1 MPEIMPEIKPLAEA
15 KMELEDEIPEI
26 MSEIK
31 PLAEA
36 KMELQDVEMPEIDPE
51 IEPEDEPEDAPDEP
65 GAELEDKLQDEQ
77 MDEPKPA
84 EEWPK
89 NLAEIHKAPTEL
101 CFAGSFEELRA
112 AGRARQRWLLVNIQ
126 SPTTECASQQL
137 NADMWDDETLQAF
150 IKASFLFWQQDYDS
164 PDGQNFFR
172 FYPSSTMP
180 GTGLP
185 LIGIIDPFTGQLV
198 KTWTGFK
205 DAEHLMDKLMDLAD
219 SPPIDLEAMIAE
231 ALAREHAGAAL
242 PSPLC
247 SAAATD
253 PEKAEKVS
261 TFQSVASCDADFAT
275 SFLEANAWNMDLAWA
290 SFFGG
295 GGGDAPMPSAS
306 GSRVGADGT
315 GASASFAAAL
325 ATVQKELAEAPAT
338 DSVWLGDMPV
348 SWSTFQLPADAAAR
362 RRFPLA
368 DLSSESNI
376 VDPLSGRSCLAWQPP
391 VSCAGTVG
399 PELLRASEL
408 HPMHTP
414 LDGDCLLHAASIG
427 AWGVQ
432 DQAGT
437 NVDQS
442 GTKNMGVLR
451 SKVFN
456 LLNNEQFVKGLLPRM
471 RAEQVSGMTK
481 RPRSRPAPPS

>member
-1 MPEIMPEIKPLAEA
+1 MELVDEIPEIEPEIKPLAEVT
-15 KMELEDEIPEI
+15 MELEDE
-26 MSEIK
+26 
-31 PLAEA
+31 
-36 KMELQDVEMPEIDPE
+36 EMPEIEPE
-51 IEPEDEPEDAPDEP
+51 IEPEDAPEEP

-84 EEWPK
+84 EERPK

-101 CFAGSFEELRA
+101 CFADSFEELRA

-150 IKASFLFWQQDYDS
+150 IKASFLFWQQDCDS

-198 KTWTGFK
+198 KTWTAFK
-205 DAEHLMDKLMDLAD
+205 DAEHLMDKLMGFAD
-219 SPPIDLEAMIAE
+219 SPPIDPEAMIAE
-231 ALAREHAGAAL
+231 ALAREHAGAAV

-247 SAAATD
+247 SAAAMD

-261 TFQSVASCDADFAT
+261 TFQSVASCDVDFGT
-275 SFLEANAWNMDLAWA
+275 SFLEASAWSIDGAGT
-290 SFFGG
+290 GG
-295 GGGDAPMPSAS
+295 VFEPTCSPAAAQPSGAAEVTQPMTAPMTAPTSAPM
-306 GSRVGADGT
+306 A
-315 GASASFAAAL
+315 
-325 ATVQKELAEAPAT
+325 

-399 PELLRASEL
+399 PELLRTSEL
-408 HPMHTP
+408 HPVHTP
-414 LDGDCLLHAASIG
+414 LDGNCLLHAVAIG
-427 AWGVQ
+427 AWGVH
-432 DQAGT
+432 DQA
-437 NVDQS
+437 

-451 SKVFN
+451 SMVFN
-456 LLNNEQFVKGLLPRM
+456 LLNNEQFMKVLLPRM

-481 RPRSRPAPPS
+481 RPRSRPAPPHNPEAHPAH